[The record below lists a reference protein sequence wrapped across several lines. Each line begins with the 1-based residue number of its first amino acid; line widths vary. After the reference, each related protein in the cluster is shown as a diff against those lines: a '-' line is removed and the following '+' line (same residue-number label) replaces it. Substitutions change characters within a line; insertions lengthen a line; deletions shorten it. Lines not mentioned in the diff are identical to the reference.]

1 LPSLLIIADH
11 RLNRSPSQ
19 RYRFEQYLNYFKSEG
34 FEWELSEIIT
44 EKDDKL
50 FYGPG
55 NYFAKAWIL
64 LKSFFIRFNDLR
76 RAKKF
81 DVIFIQREALLLGS
95 SYFEKQ
101 FYKKNKVVFD
111 FDDSIW
117 LLDTSPENKK
127 FEFLKNP
134 DKTKIN
140 IANAH
145 CVIAGNSFLAS
156 YAKQFNPNTVIIP
169 TTIDSD
175 FHISKPELRNKVLD
189 FTSTPLSVTS
199 RTEKKIVIGWS
210 GSISTIKHFEIAI
223 PALKEIQRKYPNQ
236 IEIHVIGQGSYSHP
250 EINVISKNWSAQTEV
265 DDLNKFDIGIMPLPN
280 DEWVKGKCGLK
291 GLSYMAC
298 GVATIMSAVGVN
310 SEIITH
316 GENGFLATTQQE
328 WIQYLSQLIEN
339 PDLRLNL
346 GIGGRETVVKNYSVN
361 AHKDTYLGVLK
372 SLIK

>member
-1 LPSLLIIADH
+1 MPKLLIIVDH

-34 FEWELSEIIT
+34 FEWELSEIIS

-50 FYGPG
+50 FYHPG
-55 NYFAKAWIL
+55 NYFKKAFIL
-64 LKSFFIRFNDLR
+64 LKSIFIRLNDLR
-76 RAKKF
+76 RAKDF
-81 DVIFIQREALLLGS
+81 DIIFIQREALLLGS

-101 FYKKNKVVFD
+101 FFKKNKVVFD

-134 DKTKIN
+134 NKTKIN
-140 IANAH
+140 IAHAH
-145 CVIAGNSFLAS
+145 YVIAGNSFLAN
-156 YAKQFNPNTVIIP
+156 YARQFNPNTVIIP

-175 FHISKPELRNKVLD
+175 FHIPKPELRNKVLD
-189 FTSTPLSVTS
+189 SALTPK
-199 RTEKKIVIGWS
+199 RDDKKIVIGWS
-210 GSISTIKHFEIAI
+210 GSISTIKHFEIVI
-223 PALKEIQRKYPNQ
+223 PALKEIQKKYPNQ

-250 EINVISKNWSAQTEV
+250 EINVISKNWSAKTEV
-265 DDLNKFDIGIMPLPN
+265 DDLNSFDIGIMPLPN

-298 GVATIMSAVGVN
+298 GVATIMSHVGVN
-310 SEIITH
+310 SEIIEH
-316 GENGFLATTQQE
+316 GKNGFLATNQQD
-328 WIQYLSQLIEN
+328 WVNYLSELIEN
-339 PDLRLNL
+339 PDLRHKL
-346 GIGGRETVVKNYSVN
+346 GNSGRETVVKNYSVN
-361 AHKDTYLGVLK
+361 ANKVKYLEVLK

>member
-1 LPSLLIIADH
+1 MPSVLIIVDH

-34 FEWELSEIIT
+34 FDWELSEIIT
-44 EKDDKL
+44 EKDDKI
-50 FYGPG
+50 FYHPG
-55 NYFAKAWIL
+55 NYFKKAWIL
-64 LKSFFIRFNDLR
+64 LKSIFIRFNDLR
-76 RAKKF
+76 RAKNF

-101 FYKKNKVVFD
+101 FYKNNKVVFD

-140 IANAH
+140 IAHAH
-145 CVIAGNSFLAS
+145 CVIAGNSFLAN
-156 YAKQFNPNTVIIP
+156 YAKQFNPNTIIIP

-175 FHISKPELRNKVLD
+175 FHISKPELRNK
-189 FTSTPLSVTS
+189 
-199 RTEKKIVIGWS
+199 EKIVIGWS

-223 PALKEIQRKYPNQ
+223 PALKEIQNKYPNQ
-236 IEIHVIGQGSYSHP
+236 IEIHVIGQGAYAHP
-250 EINVISKNWSAQTEV
+250 EIEVISKNWSSKTEV
-265 DDLNKFDIGIMPLPN
+265 DDLNSFDIGIMPLPN

-298 GVATIMSAVGVN
+298 GVATIMSHVGVN
-310 SEIITH
+310 SEIIEH
-316 GENGFLATTQQE
+316 GKNGFLAESQQD
-328 WIQYLSQLIEN
+328 WIKYLSELIEN
-339 PDLRLNL
+339 SDLRNKL
-346 GIGGRETVVKNYSVN
+346 GNAGRETVVKNYSVN
-361 AHKDTYLGVLK
+361 ANKVKYLEVLK
-372 SLIK
+372 SLIKY

>member
-1 LPSLLIIADH
+1 MPRILIIADH

-34 FEWELSEIIT
+34 FDWELSEIIT
-44 EKDDKL
+44 EKDDKI
-50 FYGPG
+50 FYHPG
-55 NYFAKAWIL
+55 NYFAKALIL
-64 LKSFFIRFNDLR
+64 LKSIFIRLNDLR
-76 RAKKF
+76 RVKHF
-81 DVIFIQREALLLGS
+81 DIIFIQREALLLGS

-101 FYKKNKVVFD
+101 FYKNNKVVFD

-134 DKTKIN
+134 NKTKIN
-140 IANAH
+140 IAHAH
-145 CVIAGNSFLAS
+145 RVITGNSFLAH
-156 YAKQFNPNTVIIP
+156 YAKQFNQNTFIIP

-175 FHISKPELRNKVLD
+175 FHIPKPELRNK
-189 FTSTPLSVTS
+189 
-199 RTEKKIVIGWS
+199 EKIVIGWS

-223 PALKEIQRKYPNQ
+223 PALKEIQNKYPNQ

-265 DDLNKFDIGIMPLPN
+265 DDLNSFDIGIMPLPN

-298 GVATIMSAVGVN
+298 EVATIMSNVGVN
-310 SEIITH
+310 SEIIEQ
-316 GENGFLATTQQE
+316 GKNGFLAESQQD
-328 WIQYLSQLIEN
+328 WVRYLSELIEN
-339 PDLRLNL
+339 PDLRHKL
-346 GIGGRETVVKNYSVN
+346 GNAGRETVVKNYSVN
-361 AHKDTYLGVLK
+361 ANKVKYLEVLK